1 MCNVINIETR
11 EALMKFLCQII
22 EKSKIDNLAD
32 KIMSYPSGTDFIFVC
47 RQFDP
52 DDPGLGH
59 RQQVIRVF
67 HN

>member
-1 MCNVINIETR
+1 MDDILDIHSR
-11 EALMKFLCQII
+11 EELVKFLQNIVAENEI
-22 EKSKIDNLAD
+22 NDLVNKIL
-32 KIMSYPSGTDFIFVC
+32 SYPSGTNFIFVC